1 MRSHSARR
9 LVLAAMFLALG
20 LVLPF
25 LTGQVPQFGSMLLPM
40 HLPVLLCGFACG
52 GPLGLAVGAITP
64 VLRSALFSMPQM
76 FPTAVA
82 MAFELAT
89 YGLVTGLL
97 YRRLPKTVPMLFAA
111 LLAAMA
117 AGRLVWAA
125 ATFLLTGSLTLQA
138 FLAGALLTAWPGIVL
153 QLVLVPALVLAL
165 RRARLME

>member
-1 MRSHSARR
+1 M
-9 LVLAAMFLALG
+9 M
-20 LVLPF
+20 
-25 LTGQVPQFGSMLLPM
+25 PM
-40 HLPVLLCGFACG
+40 CPANMGTWTF
-52 GPLGLAVGAITP
+52 VG
-64 VLRSALFSMPQM
+64 
-76 FPTAVA
+76 
-82 MAFELAT
+82 
-89 YGLVTGLL
+89 
-97 YRRLPKTVPMLFAA
+97 AA